1 MTKIITID
9 GEHYEVNVDAAVKA
23 GLLKKAV
30 THTTGDFYKDETGV
44 IYMLTIWEHIAYL
57 LVVSGE
63 DTGRVYNYTKADSEV
78 LEDKEFKR
86 FVHGQKFIK
95 IKCTLNEA

>member
-1 MTKIITID
+1 MTKTITID
-9 GEHYEVNVDAAVKA
+9 GENYEVNVEAAIKA

-30 THTTGDFYKDETGV
+30 THTTGDFYKD
-44 IYMLTIWEHIAYL
+44 
-57 LVVSGE
+57 
-63 DTGRVYNYTKADSEV
+63 DTKADSEV
-78 LEDKEFKR
+78 FSDKEFKR